1 MLLWRLTD
9 MTNQFF
15 DYQMADGPMK
25 TVKKRKDLTSISKRN
40 GKHDNYVLYNAVYTY
55 LF

>member
-1 MLLWRLTD
+1 

-15 DYQMADGPMK
+15 DYQMADGPIFENCEI
-25 TVKKRKDLTSISKRN
+25 RKDLTSISKRN